1 MDPNAVTPELALRAY
16 EAMTYYAA
24 WAFTAVAWLAVLAYV
39 LFVLWECYALPR
51 SARRKPKTE
60 LDDGLE
66 TLVQSE
72 PGSFRLLRG
81 ELVGNL
87 GPADNR

>member
-1 MDPNAVTPELALRAY
+1 MDPNAVTPELAIRAY
-16 EAMTYYAA
+16 EAMTYFAA

-39 LFVLWECYALPR
+39 LFVLWECYILPR
-51 SARRKPKTE
+51 LARRKPKIQ
-60 LDDGLE
+60 LDDELE
-66 TLVQSE
+66 TLVQDE
-72 PGSFRLLRG
+72 PGSLRLLGG

>member
-16 EAMTYYAA
+16 EAMTYYAS
-24 WAFTAVAWLAVLAYV
+24 WAFTVVACVAMLAYA
-39 LFVLWECYALPR
+39 LFVLWECYVLPG
-51 SARRKPKTE
+51 SARRKPKIQR
-60 LDDGLE
+60 DDGLE
-66 TLVQSE
+66 TLVQGK
-72 PGSFRLLRG
+72 PGSLRLLRG